1 VCIPYDQLSPDTLRA
16 VIEEFVTRDG
26 TDYGE
31 IEVSL
36 EQKVS
41 QVSRELK
48 SGKALILFDTG
59 DQTCN
64 IFAKDDPAIKDLLG
78 KTIQER
84 DNINGIKVKTQNQ
97 TGNKRNHDPRYR

>member
-1 VCIPYDQLSPDTLRA
+1 MASIKKPLRGNSPSVGEDHIVRIPYDQLSPDTLRA

-31 IEVSL
+31 IEVPL
-36 EQKVS
+36 EQKVR
-41 QVSRELK
+41 QVYKELR

-64 IFAKDDPAIKDLLG
+64 IFAKEDPAIKDVMD
-78 KTIQER
+78 K
-84 DNINGIKVKTQNQ
+84 D
-97 TGNKRNHDPRYR
+97 